1 MSSNEIIKI
10 KYEGEQPTVSARDL
24 YDEIGSTERFS
35 SWFERQLQY
44 GFVEDVDYSNPK
56 KVLRVQKE
64 GNRDVQRE
72 VEDYDLTVSMAKEI
86 CMIQKNERARA
97 VRKYLIQLEDAWNT
111 PEQVMARAL
120 KMAGRTIDSL
130 KERCKFLGNQV
141 VEKQMQI
148 EEMTPKATYYDLILQ
163 CHDLV
168 STTIIAKDY
177 GMSATKFNEL
187 LHEYGVQFKQGGVW
201 VLYRDYDHFGYT
213 STKTHN
219 YADSAGV
226 QHSKPHMY
234 WTQKGRLFL
243 YDFLKNR
250 GIVPM
255 IESAV

>member
-24 YDEIGSTERFS
+24 HEVLEIGTKFTT
-35 SWFERQLQY
+35 WFERMCEY
-44 GFVEDVDYSNPK
+44 GF
-56 KVLRVQKE
+56 
-64 GNRDVQRE
+64 E
-72 VEDYDLTVSMAKEI
+72 VEKDFFPILGKTSEQGGRPATDYDITIRCAKEI
-86 CMIQKNERARA
+86 CMIQRTDTG
-97 VRKYLIQLEDAWNT
+97 RKIRNYFLDLEDAWNT

-187 LHEYGVQFKQGGVW
+187 LHEYGIQFKQSGVW